1 MTAFMITMF
10 VLHLLSTGG
19 YMTELANKSF
29 PYQQEK
35 TYGGAWASLVISLG
49 FAIWAGVLL
58 LG

>member
-19 YMTELANKSF
+19 YLTELANKSF

-35 TYGGAWASLVISLG
+35 TYGGAWVSFVVASAL
-49 FAIWAGVLL
+49 AIWAGVLL